1 MVKKKNTQIM
11 RTKAST
17 LLPGSPKM
25 IIIIIIIRI
34 QRDMKRAAF
43 EWSEESGIKQPAAAL
58 P

>member
-1 MVKKKNTQIM
+1 M